1 MNHSD
6 LSKDVLSLG
15 SFGGSVFVISGLLGL
30 GGLGAAFAL
39 GWSDNHDQF
48 LKSWLFAFL
57 VVVAISLG
65 ALFFTIL
72 QHLVKAGWS
81 VSVRRLSEGIAA
93 NLSWIWILFLP
104 IFLMVVM
111 GHGGSVFPW
120 AAPEAAHDHLLH
132 EKASYLNPTFWAIR
146 AIAFFVIWA
155 FLARFYFGLSRRQDA
170 HGDVKYTNRMQWCA
184 PLAMIIYALTQ
195 TFASYDW
202 IMSLQPKWFSTMFGV
217 YFFTVCVT
225 GFLASLLVFIWFL
238 KQSGRVTVAITRE
251 HVHDLGKLLFAF
263 GVVFWAYIGYSQYM
277 LIWYANL
284 PIETSWFFPRQ
295 LGQWYWVSVIL
306 INGHF
311 VLPFILLISRWP
323 KRWGGVITLIA
334 AWMICIFIVDV
345 YWLVMP
351 IVPEASLAEV
361 TSYDQLQ
368 GMVSS
373 GEVDLGWSPSVI
385 DIILPVSMLSLLLAG
400 TMFNLRKCS
409 LVPAADPRLD
419 ESLAFENF

>member
-1 MNHSD
+1 
-6 LSKDVLSLG
+6 
-15 SFGGSVFVISGLLGL
+15 
-30 GGLGAAFAL
+30 
-39 GWSDNHDQF
+39 
-48 LKSWLFAFL
+48 
-57 VVVAISLG
+57 
-65 ALFFTIL
+65 
-72 QHLVKAGWS
+72 
-81 VSVRRLSEGIAA
+81 
-93 NLSWIWILFLP
+93 
-104 IFLMVVM
+104 
-111 GHGGSVFPW
+111 
-120 AAPEAAHDHLLH
+120 
-132 EKASYLNPTFWAIR
+132 
-146 AIAFFVIWA
+146 
-155 FLARFYFGLSRRQDA
+155 
-170 HGDVKYTNRMQWCA
+170 
-184 PLAMIIYALTQ
+184 MIIYALTQ

-225 GFLASLLVFIWFL
+225 GFLASLLVLIWFL
-238 KQSGRVTVAITRE
+238 KQNGRVTVAITRE

-334 AWMICIFIVDV
+334 AWMICIFIVDM

-373 GEVDLGWSPSVI
+373 GEVDLGWSPSII
-385 DIILPVSMLSLLLAG
+385 DVILPVSMLCLLLAG